1 MQPSALRRAARGG
14 TLLLILSPFP
24 TAADKSAALPAD
36 RRALAAATLPATPAA
51 TPSAAPR
58 SGAVSPD
65 AALPPKLRS
74 GLYSPM
80 PGGQMAGYY
89 GDTGLDISGRFQPVY
104 AVAAGTLDYSER
116 GHTVWRG
123 PRDTDYCVRITLD
136 APITYRG
143 RRVTHLYYA
152 HLSAVAAPQ
161 PEDAPVRRHVAAGE
175 RLGVSGIANGV
186 AHLHLGLILDG
197 RIDQEFYADVLR
209 EWEVRAVLG
218 GYNKSERLPGR

>member
-1 MQPSALRRAARGG
+1 MSTADRTHGVLGGAVSLLVCALPA
-14 TLLLILSPFP
+14 
-24 TAADKSAALPAD
+24 AALPPGPESPA
-36 RRALAAATLPATPAA
+36 AGQQVASPHKPAPAAAAG
-51 TPSAAPR
+51 
-58 SGAVSPD
+58 SGASPGAAVS
-65 AALPPKLRS
+65 PKLRS

-104 AVAAGTLDYSER
+104 AVAAGMLDYAER

-123 PRDTDYCVRITLD
+123 PRDTDYCVRIELD
-136 APITYRG
+136 TPLVYRG

-152 HLSAVAAPQ
+152 HMSAVQMPQ
-161 PEDAPVRRHVAAGE
+161 PENPPVRRHVAAGE

-197 RIDQEFYADVLR
+197 RVDQEYYADVLR
-209 EWEVRAVLG
+209 EWEVRELLG
-218 GYNKSERLPGR
+218 GYKKNERLPAK

>member
-1 MQPSALRRAARGG
+1 MQQSARRTALRSVC
-14 TLLLILSPFP
+14 TLLVLSTFP
-24 TAADKSAALPAD
+24 TAADKAAAQSAD
-36 RRALAAATLPATPAA
+36 RRAVAVPLSASPAAAAGPVPR
-51 TPSAAPR
+51 PSAVRP
-58 SGAVSPD
+58 GAM
-65 AALPPKLRS
+65 LPPKLRS
-74 GLYSPM
+74 GMYSPM

-104 AVAAGTLDYSER
+104 AVAAGTLDYAER

-136 APITYRG
+136 TPIIYRG

-152 HLSAVAAPQ
+152 HLSAVATPQ
-161 PEDAPVRRHVAAGE
+161 PEDAKEHRHVAAGE

-218 GYNKSERLPGR
+218 GYQKSERLPGK

>member
-1 MQPSALRRAARGG
+1 MQKFARWRSARGVT
-14 TLLLILSPFP
+14 TLLVLSTFP
-24 TAADKSAALPAD
+24 TATDKAAAQPTGRRVAAASLPA
-36 RRALAAATLPATPAA
+36 PPAA
-51 TPSAAPR
+51 IPSSAPR
-58 SGAVSPD
+58 PGATSPG

-104 AVAAGTLDYSER
+104 AVAAGTLDYAER

-136 APITYRG
+136 TPIMYRG

-161 PEDAPVRRHVAAGE
+161 PEDAKERRHIEAGE

-197 RIDQEFYADVLR
+197 RIDQEFYTDVLR

-218 GYNKSERLPGR
+218 GYQKSERLPGK